1 MAGAPKKQGHP
12 RTRVSQVPCYVV
24 RNKVDQDTDPWQLI
38 QMEVGMMMAMM
49 DATSFLLMFV
59 DVG

>member
-1 MAGAPKKQGHP
+1 MGHP

-59 DVG
+59 DVC